1 MMAINSISLISL
13 FPRQQTPPDR
23 QQLDINMPNVCLI
36 PVYLK
41 VFAFWDMEGIMSE
54 SNSW

>member
-1 MMAINSISLISL
+1 MMAINSIPLISL

-23 QQLDINMPNVCLI
+23 QQFDINMPNVCLI
-36 PVYLK
+36 HVYLK

-54 SNSW
+54 SNTW